1 MEVWLHTWLII
12 PVSLCLL
19 TLSAC
24 GDECE
29 PGEFQCRSNIAQNCI
44 LGDEQSPHWI
54 EDDCNESGL
63 VCVAPDEV
71 GSAMCSVLD
80 GPMPGC
86 PEEGFETV
94 CLSTNMVNCL
104 DGYAISTKECMIC
117 EVGSFSQKCSGRIGD
132 YCMHKGECLPGL
144 ECMDVPDQIDFI
156 CTLPCSCSDGPCDT
170 CTQAEHFAKSGI
182 PVCKDEMCQ

>member
-1 MEVWLHTWLII
+1 
-12 PVSLCLL
+12 
-19 TLSAC
+19 
-24 GDECE
+24 
-29 PGEFQCRSNIAQNCI
+29 
-44 LGDEQSPHWI
+44 LGDDQEPYWT
-54 EDDCNESGL
+54 EDTCNDTATFCIVPEDLGYAL
-63 VCVAPDEV
+63 
-71 GSAMCSVLD
+71 CSVLD

-94 CLSTNMVNCL
+94 CLSTNMVNCQ